1 MRTGMSRAGS
11 RHARW
16 ALTRAVVAC
25 ARCKR
30 GPGVSVSRWVLRRLR
45 HKAKKPVYVAAAR
58 KLAEGIWRLFEL
70 GEEFDLARAFP
81 TGKVAEKAA

>member
-1 MRTGMSRAGS
+1 MAAGMSRAGS

-25 ARCKR
+25 MRCKR
-30 GPGVSVSRWVLRRLR
+30 GPGVNVKYWVLRRTR
-45 HKAKKPVYVAAAR
+45 NRPKKPVSVAAAR

-70 GEEFDLARAFP
+70 GEEFDLAKAFP
-81 TGKVAEKAA
+81 SGKAARMSA